1 MAPWQNRRT
10 PWLLAALSILLLL
23 CEALFSSPA
32 RAVTLDEAARALR
45 KGDRVYDFARVLS
58 PSDQQRLQDHL
69 EALEQKGLAQGA
81 IVIADR
87 LEGATI
93 DEFAVDLFGKW
104 KIGRQGVD
112 NGFLVALSVED
123 RKWRVETGY
132 GLEGPLPDA
141 VASQIMR
148 EQLVPALKQ
157 GRYADGLD
165 AATGAI
171 ERRLERARGID
182 ALPTAPSRPQ
192 VPALF
197 VLGTLLLGGAAAG
210 TAFGAWPRGSVQG
223 RDASRMWA
231 VGLGYS
237 ALVFAILGALQ
248 APGSGMGLIIVG
260 LLPAAWA
267 TVRLLEGAWIPIAL
281 NDASRMSSVVTR
293 SYWAFIGV
301 ATVVWMVTAPSGMIL
316 PFLLLAVPMGFALR
330 GYFLRTPR
338 ACPECSGALRWLPE
352 AEEPQFLREDENL
365 EQRLGSVDYDVWRCQ
380 KCNRSAVYPHKKLF
394 APYQECPRCHRRTL
408 TTRTVLDAE
417 PTAWQDGWA
426 SDVTECKNPKC
437 GYHDSTR
444 QRRVERGGYRDDGFG
459 GVIIIPPIVGGW
471 GGGGGG
477 WNSGSSSGGDF
488 GGGGFD
494 VGDFGGG
501 GSGGGGA
508 SGDW

>member
-23 CEALFSSPA
+23 CGAPFSSPA

-87 LEGATI
+87 LEGVTI
-93 DEFAVDLFGKW
+93 QQFALGLGERW
-104 KIGRQGVD
+104 KVGRADSD
-112 NGFLVALSVED
+112 NGFVMAVSIQD
-123 RKWRVETGY
+123 RKWWLEVGRDLQGAIPDSVATRLMRDNVVSTFRQGQYGAGLDQALTALDQRLEQSGGVES
-132 GLEGPLPDA
+132 LPTRPEAPRPSPTMVLVTFLLGAGTVA
-141 VASQIMR
+141 VAFAS
-148 EQLVPALKQ
+148 
-157 GRYADGLD
+157 
-165 AATGAI
+165 
-171 ERRLERARGID
+171 
-182 ALPTAPSRPQ
+182 
-192 VPALF
+192 
-197 VLGTLLLGGAAAG
+197 
-210 TAFGAWPRGSVQG
+210 WPRGSVIG
-223 RDASRMWA
+223 RDPWRMA
-231 VGLGYS
+231 GIGLGFGTL
-237 ALVFAILGALQ
+237 ACATLGVLQ
-248 APGSGMGLIIVG
+248 VPGGGFGLILVG

-267 TVRLLEGAWIPIAL
+267 TLRLLEGSWIPVAL
-281 NDASRMSSVVTR
+281 NDATRTSTAVTR
-293 SYWAFIGV
+293 VYWAVVGV
-301 ATVVWMVTAPSGMIL
+301 GTVVWMLTAASGLIL
-316 PFLLLAVPMGFALR
+316 PFLLLAIPLGFALK
-330 GYFLRTPR
+330 GYFLRSPR
-338 ACPECSGALRWLPE
+338 ACPECHGALRWLPE
-352 AEEPQFLREDENL
+352 AEEPQFLKEDENL
-365 EQRLGSVDYDVWRCQ
+365 EQRLGSVDYDIWRCQ
-380 KCNRSAVYPHKKLF
+380 KCQRSAVFPHLKLF
-394 APYQECPRCHRRTL
+394 TPYQECPRCHRRTL

-471 GGGGGG
+471 GGHGGG
-477 WNSGSSSGGDF
+477 WSGGDSGGG

-501 GSGGGGA
+501 GGFDGGGGG
-508 SGDW
+508 GDW